1 MESNAVDVYA
11 AKKRLCRDMRLLD
24 AYAAGTPVCGIA
36 KQMGMTSLEVAV
48 QLRALLNDHAW
59 LLDKKCPQI
68 DAAAT
73 GSRIF
78 EYLNAR
84 KISLPELCH
93 YLGYSAQETPHRWRE
108 GKNLPPLKAAY
119 ATSLI
124 LGIPIND
131 FIVTVPE

>member
-11 AKKRLCRDMRLLD
+11 AKERLRRDMRLLD
-24 AYAAGTPVCGIA
+24 AYAAGTPVYGIA
-36 KQMGMTSLEVAV
+36 KQVGMTSLEVAV

-59 LLDKKCPQI
+59 LLAEKCPQI

-84 KISLPELCH
+84 KISLPEPDSC
-93 YLGYSAQETPHRWRE
+93 ACRVQQT
-108 GKNLPPLKAAY
+108 
-119 ATSLI
+119 
-124 LGIPIND
+124 GIPD
-131 FIVTVPE
+131 AAASGTASTD

>member
-11 AKKRLCRDMRLLD
+11 AKERLRRDMRLLD

-36 KQMGMTSLEVAV
+36 KQMGMTSLEAAV
-48 QLRALLNDHAW
+48 RLRALLNDHAW
-59 LLDKKCPQI
+59 LLDEKCPRI

-84 KISLPELCH
+84 KISPPELCH
-93 YLGYSAQETPHRWRE
+93 YLGYAAQ
-108 GKNLPPLKAAY
+108 
-119 ATSLI
+119 
-124 LGIPIND
+124 D
-131 FIVTVPE
+131 VT